1 MASLLASSRPAVGGK
16 IWSSGIRGLFFSTA
30 RSLRAASDSTATEVG
45 QSKKFETGTDESLGR
60 SLAEGRPLIRRVVES
75 SPHQRRARQQFGRP
89 SSEAES
95 LERDILRGTIDPE
108 VALQEKISNGRAD
121 ADVVAAC
128 LAGAMHLAKTTRP
141 DILGGNIA
149 SLVLQHIWRDSQ
161 SWSQFLYAHPAAVA
175 YLCHFAVAEN
185 LDSILV
191 DWLFVK
197 DKALVP
203 TRAHTDANRD
213 SYWRSS
219 VLAKLVDAYFVRDRN
234 LNSAIMLLFRVLK
247 RHRSLSSHESVRLP
261 YQAASKRIC
270 RHLFRSNAAAGTEPA
285 LFDRFKRFYRLL
297 AAKYEKWNNRITH
310 ELNMVHLDCVHPTQP
325 QYLPVAHYLSDLKK
339 EDMATTDARH
349 DLNEN
354 VREIIQTALSL
365 AEKANDRESVK
376 RLNEQLRRF
385 S

>member
-1 MASLLASSRPAVGGK
+1 
-16 IWSSGIRGLFFSTA
+16 
-30 RSLRAASDSTATEVG
+30 
-45 QSKKFETGTDESLGR
+45 
-60 SLAEGRPLIRRVVES
+60 
-75 SPHQRRARQQFGRP
+75 
-89 SSEAES
+89 
-95 LERDILRGTIDPE
+95 
-108 VALQEKISNGRAD
+108 
-121 ADVVAAC
+121 
-128 LAGAMHLAKTTRP
+128 MHLAKTTRP

-161 SWSQFLYAHPAAVA
+161 LWSQFLYAHPAAVA

-185 LDSILV
+185 LDLILV

-270 RHLFRSNAAAGTEPA
+270 RHLLKSNAAAAGTEPA
-285 LFDRFKRFYRLL
+285 LFDRFKGFYRLL
-297 AAKYEKWNNRITH
+297 AAKFEKWNNRITH

-325 QYLPVAHYLSDLKK
+325 QYLPAVHYLSDLKK

-354 VREIIQTALSL
+354 VREIIRTALSR

-376 RLNEQLRRF
+376 RLKEQLRRF